1 MNNKEIIKNLI
12 DNNDIKSFEDFSRLF
27 EELQGQMLQTLLDS
41 ELDCHL
47 GYEKSSH
54 EGKISTNRR
63 NGYCKEKEVKTK
75 TGNFKV
81 KTPRDREATFEP
93 VIVPK
98 KQTMLDSF
106 EEIAISCYAKGLSL
120 RDIEALF
127 QDVYKTKFNKEQITY
142 LISKVNEEV
151 LIWQNRP
158 LKPIYTFVYIDCMH
172 VPIKKDLVSI
182 KQAIYVMI
190 GVDITGH
197 KEIIGM
203 WADTTESSTFWTNI
217 LEEIKTRGVLDIL
230 FISMDGLTGLAEAIE
245 EVYPK
250 TITQRCIV
258 HLSRNLYKLCPRK
271 EAKEIINDF
280 KKIYKSANKEIA
292 EYNYNEFINKYK
304 DKKLIIKKVT
314 EYMSHIYN
322 LIEYPIEIRKVIY
335 TTNPIESVNSAL
347 RKVTRGKGSFP
358 SYESVIK
365 VLYLRVRELEKKWTK
380 PISNWTTIISQLS
393 TIFGDRV
400 NRYL

>member
-12 DNNDIKSFEDFSRLF
+12 DNNNIKSFEDFSNLF
-27 EELQGQMLQTLLDS
+27 EQLQGQMLQTLLES

-54 EGKISTNRR
+54 EEKENANRR

-75 TGNFKV
+75 TGNFKI
-81 KTPRDREATFEP
+81 KTPRDREGTFEP
-93 VIVPK
+93 IIVPK

-127 QDVYKTKFNKEQITY
+127 QDVYKAKFNKEQISY

-151 LIWQNRP
+151 EAWQNRE
-158 LKPIYTFVYIDCMH
+158 LKSIYSFVYIDCMH

-197 KEIIGM
+197 KEIIGI
-203 WADTTESSTFWTNI
+203 WADTTESATFWINI
-217 LEEIKTRGVLDIL
+217 LEEIKERGVEDIL
-230 FISMDGLTGLAEAIE
+230 FISMDGLTGLADAIE
-245 EVYPK
+245 VVYSK

-258 HLSRNLYKLCPRK
+258 HLDRNLYNLCSK
-271 EAKEIINDF
+271 KDAKEVLNDF
-280 KKIYKSANKEIA
+280 KKIYKSANKEMA
-292 EYNYNEFINKYK
+292 EYNYNEFINKHK
-304 DKKLIIKKVT
+304 DKKLIVKKVT
-314 EYMSHIYN
+314 ENMEHIYS
-322 LIEYPIEIRKVIY
+322 LMEYPIEIRKVIY

-365 VLYLRVRELEKKWTK
+365 VLYLRVRELEKKWIK
-380 PISNWTTIISQLS
+380 PISNCTTIISQLS
-393 TIFGDRV
+393 DIFGDRV
-400 NRYL
+400 NKYL